1 MKKIIFLFSLLF
13 PLYVFADEIFP
24 VESVPLETVY
34 GSSLTLRPIDV
45 WLDMINSAKESIDI
59 EQFYLESKE
68 GEGMESV
75 LKAIESAAERGVK
88 IRVIFEKA
96 MINVSSKY
104 LPLLSHKNIEVR
116 IIEFRKIAGGIQH
129 AKFFIVD
136 RSDAYVGSQNFDW
149 RSLTQIHELG
159 VRLKSKKAALA
170 LSKIFESDW
179 ESALGNNASKKQIK
193 IGVSCSKPEKAS
205 FLNEEVKWCMAF
217 SPDSGGK
224 YTSEIDE
231 MVKIIN
237 SSRESVVAQ
246 VMTYSGKNRFDILEK
261 AFISA
266 AKRGVKVRLIFSDWA
281 IGRGKESAIKKLSGV
296 ENIEIKI
303 SSIPEFSGGF
313 IPFSRVEHL
322 KYICSDKRILMIS
335 TSNWGYD
342 YFYQTRGVAVV
353 IEGPAAGRL
362 GEDIFE
368 RSWNS
373 PYVFVFDPQTKY
385 EARKKS

>member
-1 MKKIIFLFSLLF
+1 MKKIILLLSLFF
-13 PLYVFADEIFP
+13 PFCAFADEILP
-24 VESVPLETVY
+24 IESVPLETVY
-34 GSSLTLRPIDV
+34 GSSFTLRPIDV
-45 WLDMINSAKESIDI
+45 WVDMINSAKESIDI

-68 GEGMESV
+68 GEGMQEV

-88 IRVIFEKA
+88 IRVIFEKV
-96 MINVSSKY
+96 MMNVSSKY
-104 LPLLSHKNIEVR
+104 LPLLNQKNIEVR
-116 IIEFRKIAGGIQH
+116 IIEFRKIAGGVQH

-136 RSDAYVGSQNFDW
+136 RTEAYVGSQNFDW
-149 RSLTQIHELG
+149 RSLTHIHELG
-159 VRLKSKKAALA
+159 LRLKSKKAALA

-179 ESALGNNASKKQIK
+179 TAALENNGHKKRIK
-193 IGVSCSKPEKAS
+193 LDLSCKKPEKAS

-217 SPDSGGK
+217 SPDKGGK

-231 MVKIIN
+231 ILKIIN
-237 SSRESVVAQ
+237 SSKESIVAQ
-246 VMTYSGKNRFDILEK
+246 VMTYSSKRKFDILEK

-281 IGRGKESAIKKLSGV
+281 LGYGKEAAIKKLSGI

-322 KYICSDKRILMIS
+322 KYICSDRRILMIS
-335 TSNWGYD
+335 TSNWGYE
-342 YFYQTRGVAVV
+342 YFYQTRGAAVV
-353 IEGPAAGRL
+353 IEGLAAGKL
-362 GEDIFE
+362 GHDIFE

-373 PYVFVFDPQTKY
+373 PYVFPFDPQKKY